1 MIISK
6 TPFRI
11 SFFGGGTDL
20 PEYFTSN
27 KGAVIS
33 TTINKYIYHTVSEH
47 PKEINSSSIKI
58 VYSKV
63 ENTSKIS
70 DLKHRPFREIL
81 KLMGIKNN
89 IEVHVISD
97 LPSFSGLGG
106 SSSFTVGLIKVLT
119 EYKKMTISKKNLAL
133 KAIDIERNIL
143 KESVGMQDQTAAS
156 FGGLNLIE
164 FNNLNNVIV
173 KPIKINQFFLKKLN
187 NSLMLFFT
195 GIKRRAQD
203 IEEKKIKNIDNI
215 SRNLDEIYITTYKAL
230 NILEIEQDIYKFGK
244 LLNDTWNLKR
254 QLDKSVSNKIVDQ
267 MYQKAIQ
274 AGAIGGKLLGAGGG
288 GFMLFVAPQKKK
300 KDIKMA
306 LKNFYEVDFD
316 IFSEGSKIIQGNIKT

>member
-1 MIISK
+1 M
-6 TPFRI
+6 
-11 SFFGGGTDL
+11 
-20 PEYFTSN
+20 
-27 KGAVIS
+27 
-33 TTINKYIYHTVSEH
+33 
-47 PKEINSSSIKI
+47 
-58 VYSKV
+58 
-63 ENTSKIS
+63 
-70 DLKHRPFREIL
+70 KHKPFREIL
-81 KLMGIKNN
+81 KSLGIKNN

-106 SSSFTVGLIKVLT
+106 SSAFTVGLIKVLT
-119 EYKKMTISKKNLAL
+119 EYKKMKISKKNLAL

-164 FNNLNNVIV
+164 FKNINSMSV
-173 KPIKINQFFLKKLN
+173 KPIKIDTHFLNKLN

-203 IEEKKIKNIDNI
+203 IEAKKIKNIDNI
-215 SRNLDEIYITTYKAL
+215 SRNLDEIYLMTYKAL
-230 NILEIEQDIYKFGK
+230 NILEVEQDIYKFGK

-254 QLDKSVSNKIVDQ
+254 QLDKSVSNNIVDQ
-267 MYQKAIQ
+267 IYKKGIE

-300 KDIKMA
+300 KAIKIA

-316 IFSEGSKIIQGNIKT
+316 IFSEGSKIIQSSM

>member
-20 PEYFTSN
+20 PEYFKSS

-63 ENTSKIS
+63 ENATKIR
-70 DLKHRPFREIL
+70 DLKHKPFREIL
-81 KLMGIKNN
+81 KSLGIKNN

-106 SSSFTVGLIKVLT
+106 SSAFTVGLIKVLT
-119 EYKKMTISKKNLAL
+119 EYKKMKISKKNLAL

-164 FNNLNNVIV
+164 FKNINSMSV
-173 KPIKINQFFLKKLN
+173 KPIKIDTHFLNKLN

-203 IEEKKIKNIDNI
+203 IEAKKIKNIDNI
-215 SRNLDEIYITTYKAL
+215 SRNLDEIYLMTYKAL
-230 NILEIEQDIYKFGK
+230 NILEVEQDIYKFGK

-254 QLDKSVSNKIVDQ
+254 QLDKSVSNNIVDQ
-267 MYQKAIQ
+267 IYKKGIE

-300 KDIKMA
+300 KAIKIA

-316 IFSEGSKIIQGNIKT
+316 IFSQGSKIIQSSM